1 MQNRTSLLLRN
12 IEEPAGSLAQA
23 DKLEATYKAMQDKF
37 DILERLERH
46 GDINDPVFLRAELQR
61 NSFLLA
67 H

>member
-1 MQNRTSLLLRN
+1 MLALLTETYLE
-12 IEEPAGSLAQA
+12 IEIVEEEG
-23 DKLEATYKAMQDKF
+23 KTEAMQDKF

>member
-1 MQNRTSLLLRN
+1 MLALLTETYLE
-12 IEEPAGSLAQA
+12 IEITDEEG
-23 DKLEATYKAMQDKF
+23 KTKAMQDKF

>member
-1 MQNRTSLLLRN
+1 MLALLTETYLE
-12 IEEPAGSLAQA
+12 IEIVDEEG
-23 DKLEATYKAMQDKF
+23 KTKAMQDKF